1 MSICDSE
8 ENRKKL
14 AWLVPGYILL
24 AWFFCVLFQPL
35 GIRSPNSRY
44 HPRLTKYGEQ
54 IIYLTSDDANTQ
66 HCRNNGSVITLEM
79 GQRSAVVIRL
89 GRIQHHMEPFLCSLR
104 IKKGNSLDGISAY
117 VEEIDLPEYH
127 DDTRKPGGHWGSFVC
142 HDFIKLW
149 TGEPE
154 DGENAKKLCGRWSA
168 FDHEGHGT
176 GALET
181 VPLKAM
187 VDSCQD
193 DGVCHQEI
201 FVHIE
206 MDGGIIVA
214 DGHGPHIGLSLRQR
228 KDFVMVFTG
237 YKNTVATPSVVSV
250 PQTSEMPTTTQTT
263 DTPETEVTNETSS
276 TNNFGGKENSG
287 NRGGIIRGQHQK
299 NASVLITCGKEEHKC
314 HQSDYDIHRHQTSIS
329 GMNSASTFQMP
340 SRCIW
345 SKLRCDYHQN
355 CGRGH
360 ESDETGCGYLRRVS
374 GIHERLSP
382 WSVSTMSLL
391 IIVYLAIVLI
401 LVLVT
406 MLLLRWHKVLR
417 TPLDVLSDSRVHQS
431 PPMVMED
438 RELAAAAAAASSTV
452 TPATVSIMVM
462 YRPHKPRGL
471 SQPSTVELPPSY
483 ESLFMGDSP
492 PSYNIAAN
500 DAENDPRDPDP
511 EAAGVTTPSVMAP
524 GHPNVGQNH
533 SVDLVAANAIDEDID
548 DTTNA
553 AIEVDSHCDCDCDH
567 SLCNASVEDQDFV
580 QDK

>member
-35 GIRSPNSRY
+35 GIRSPGSNRY

-54 IIYLTSDDANTQ
+54 VIYLTSSEDIESH
-66 HCRNNGSVITLEM
+66 HCRNNGSSITLEE

-89 GRIQHHMEPFLCSLR
+89 GRIQHHMKPFICTMK
-104 IKKGNSLDGISAY
+104 ITKGKSLDGLSAY
-117 VEEIDLPEYH
+117 VEELDLPEYH

-142 HDFIKLW
+142 HDYLKLW
-149 TGEPE
+149 TGEPTDE
-154 DGENAKKLCGRWSA
+154 ATAEKLCGRWSA
-168 FDHEGHGT
+168 YDHEGHGA

-193 DGVCHQEI
+193 NVCTSDI
-201 FVHIE
+201 FLHIE
-206 MDGGIIVA
+206 MDGGII
-214 DGHGPHIGLSLRQR
+214 DGHGAPYGLSLRQR
-228 KDFVMVFTG
+228 KDFVIVFTG
-237 YKNTVATPSVVSV
+237 YKKVIE
-250 PQTSEMPTTTQTT
+250 SEIQIGGPEASNVN
-263 DTPETEVTNETSS
+263 ETESLLFAADNATLGCSQDEFQCQASDFDDRHVIKSEDSS
-276 TNNFGGKENSG
+276 
-287 NRGGIIRGQHQK
+287 GI
-299 NASVLITCGKEEHKC
+299 A
-314 HQSDYDIHRHQTSIS
+314 
-329 GMNSASTFQMP
+329 P
-340 SRCIW
+340 PRCIW

-355 CGRGH
+355 CGAGH
-360 ESDETGCGYLRRVS
+360 ESDESGCGYLRRIS

-431 PPMVMED
+431 PPMIMED
-438 RELAAAAAAASSTV
+438 RELAAAAAAAAAANST

-462 YRPHKPRGL
+462 YRPNKPRGFT
-471 SQPSTVELPPSY
+471 QPSTVELPPSY
-483 ESLFMGDSP
+483 ESLFMGESP
-492 PSYNIAAN
+492 PSYNVAAS
-500 DAENDPRDPDP
+500 D
-511 EAAGVTTPSVMAP
+511 EAAVASALNSLDSAETPASQSQTHAF
-524 GHPNVGQNH
+524 G
-533 SVDLVAANAIDEDID
+533 SADATSD
-548 DTTNA
+548 
-553 AIEVDSHCDCDCDH
+553 DSHCDCDCDH
-567 SLCNASVEDQDFV
+567 SRCNNALTPVPVALPGSSGPDEPLNTNREPETTPG
-580 QDK
+580 DK

>member
-35 GIRSPNSRY
+35 GIRSPSSRY

-54 IIYLTSDDANTQ
+54 VIYLTSDDLHAH
-66 HCRNNGSVITLEM
+66 HCRNNGSIISLEE
-79 GQRSAVVIRL
+79 GKRSAVVIRL
-89 GRIQHHMEPFLCSLR
+89 GRIQHHMDPFLCTLQIR
-104 IKKGNSLDGISAY
+104 KGESLDGVSAY
-117 VEEIDLPEYH
+117 VEELDLPEYH
-127 DDTRKPGGHWGSFVC
+127 DNTRKPGGHWGSFVC
-142 HDFIKLW
+142 HDFLKIW
-149 TGEPE
+149 RGDP
-154 DGENAKKLCGRWSA
+154 AKAKEAEKLCGRWSA
-168 FDHEGHGT
+168 YDHEGHGV

-187 VDSCQD
+187 VDSCAED
-193 DGVCHQEI
+193 EI
-201 FVHIE
+201 KGSCQSHLNLHIE
-206 MDGGIIVA
+206 MDGGII
-214 DGHGPHIGLSLRQR
+214 DGHGAPYGLSLRQR
-228 KDFVMVFTG
+228 KDFVIVFTG
-237 YKNTVATPSVVSV
+237 YKRAASVDTKPLQAEPKSNDTLEEDLSADATADNV
-250 PQTSEMPTTTQTT
+250 
-263 DTPETEVTNETSS
+263 TEVIPCGQEEYECRPSPYDD
-276 TNNFGGKENSG
+276 
-287 NRGGIIRGQHQK
+287 RHIIK
-299 NASVLITCGKEEHKC
+299 S
-314 HQSDYDIHRHQTSIS
+314 HRDPILT
-329 GMNSASTFQMP
+329 P

-355 CGRGH
+355 CGAGH
-360 ESDETGCGYLRRVS
+360 KSDEAGCGYLRRIS

-438 RELAAAAAAASSTV
+438 RELAAAAASNSV

-462 YRPHKPRGL
+462 YRPHKPRGIT
-471 SQPSTVELPPSY
+471 QPSTVELPPSY

-500 DAENDPRDPDP
+500 DDEEADAADF
-511 EAAGVTTPSVMAP
+511 EAANQNASILLEEECHNPTSVQNSRSSIA
-524 GHPNVGQNH
+524 NVA
-533 SVDLVAANAIDEDID
+533 SAASNSEDD
-548 DTTNA
+548 D
-553 AIEVDSHCDCDCDH
+553 HCECDCDH
-567 SLCNASVEDQDFV
+567 SRCMNASNEVLESGQENV
-580 QDK
+580 K

>member
-54 IIYLTSDDANTQ
+54 IIYLTSDDVNTQ
-66 HCRNNGSVITLEM
+66 YCRNNGSVITLEM

-149 TGEPE
+149 TGESA

-193 DGVCHQEI
+193 DGVCKPEI
-201 FVHIE
+201 FVHVE
-206 MDGGIIVA
+206 MDGGII

-228 KDFVMVFTG
+228 KDFVIVFTG
-237 YKNTVATPSVVSV
+237 YKNTVPKVVPISQRTTESPATPAAA
-250 PQTSEMPTTTQTT
+250 TKTTEI
-263 DTPETEVTNETSS
+263 PETETINETDATTVSGDVGQNPS
-276 TNNFGGKENSG
+276 NSG
-287 NRGGIIRGQHQK
+287 VGIQK
-299 NASVLITCGKEEHKC
+299 NASVLFTCGKEEHKC
-314 HQSDYDIHRHQTSIS
+314 RHSDYDDIHRRHGIS
-329 GMNSASTFQMP
+329 VSGNSAESTLPQ
-340 SRCIW
+340 RCIW

-438 RELAAAAAAASSTV
+438 RELAQANSSTV

-500 DAENDPRDPDP
+500 DAQNDPT
-511 EAAGVTTPSVMAP
+511 EVITASSTATASAASSSSEG
-524 GHPNVGQNH
+524 GHHN
-533 SVDLVAANAIDEDID
+533 SVDLVAATTNLIDDD
-548 DTTNA
+548 TNDTTNTT
-553 AIEVDSHCDCDCDH
+553 AIEVDGHCDCDCDH
-567 SLCNASVEDQDFV
+567 SACINASNEDQDFV
-580 QDK
+580 QHK